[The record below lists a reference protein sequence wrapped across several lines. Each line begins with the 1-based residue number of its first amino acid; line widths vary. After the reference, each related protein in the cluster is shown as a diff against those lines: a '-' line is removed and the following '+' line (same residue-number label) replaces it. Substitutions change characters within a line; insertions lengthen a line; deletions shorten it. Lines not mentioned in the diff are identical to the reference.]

1 LKAEEIMTTMSIP
14 TGINGRT
21 AQLSS
26 TLCAGNGLTGARRV
40 PEWLPVP
47 AAAPA
52 RKDTDNRPATGAAHR
67 PRLWIRPEGAPLSEK
82 VMFLVLTLAATAGIG
97 YGFSCLLD
105 LVQHWAVFGAGISRL
120 VQ

>member
-1 LKAEEIMTTMSIP
+1 MTTISIP
-14 TGINGRT
+14 TEISGRA

-26 TLCAGNGLTGARRV
+26 RFCAETSLAPTGRV

-47 AAAPA
+47 AAAPV
-52 RKDTDNRPATGAAHR
+52 RRVENTRHRGRVVRPA
-67 PRLWIRPEGAPLSEK
+67 RLWIRPEGTPLSEK
-82 VMFLVLTLAATAGIG
+82 LMLLTLTMAATAGVG

-105 LVQHWAVFGAGISRL
+105 LVQHWAVFGAGVSQL